1 MQQSQ
6 LLRIEKEDVPS
17 LSFPKTEVLFSEEK
31 ITARNDMLQRAHR
44 LGNSYKG
51 KVRIQFVS
59 SSGPREVYTTV
70 WDVSKGYI
78 RLKSGAQIPIHSITE
93 ISF

>member
-17 LSFPKTEVLFSEEK
+17 LSFPKTEVLVSEEK
-31 ITARNDMLQRAHR
+31 ITARDSMLTKARR
-44 LGNSYKG
+44 LGNNHKG

-70 WDVSKGYI
+70 WDVSKGYV
-78 RLKSGAQIPIHSITE
+78 RLKSEAQIPIHAITQ
-93 ISF
+93 IAF